1 MKKSSEG
8 LCEMCGHFVMVRQK
22 THIVAEGPKKGAN
35 LLMLCPSFHIIFD
48 THIKPK
54 VNQALLDAGVQNMP
68 KSWEK
73 SIYQQAAEASKM
85 VRMGALDSKYPPAK
99 PGALPN

>member
-1 MKKSSEG
+1 MNRKQSEG
-8 LCEMCGHFVMVRQK
+8 FCEMCGHHVMVRQRS
-22 THIVAEGPKKGAN
+22 HIVAEGPKKGAN
-35 LLMLCPSFHIIFD
+35 LLMLCPSCHIIFD

-73 SIYQQAAEASKM
+73 SIYQQAAEASRLARLK
-85 VRMGALDSKYPPAK
+85 SCST
-99 PGALPN
+99 